1 MNFKG
6 TFDMLQLMKTQLDEN
21 TTLLRF
27 LFCVVAS
34 SFSFSVLLFFHK
46 NTIYATLFVAYKKNG
61 KWNFFL
67 M

>member
-27 LFCVVAS
+27 LLCVVAS
-34 SFSFSVLLFFHK
+34 FFFLFRVTLFSQEHNLR
-46 NTIYATLFVAYKKNG
+46 NLFVAYKRKKNG
-61 KWNFFL
+61 K
-67 M
+67 